1 MTTARDIIYDALSA
15 TVALGEAMTPSDED
29 AQLCL
34 RRLNRLVDSWAND
47 KLFAFHVKESSFT
60 MTPGTATYSSSPLS
74 NGRPAN
80 VDSVRVRL
88 SGTDY
93 PVELINNQQYGDIE
107 DKTTAGTPDQCYID
121 ADYPN
126 WTMAFY
132 PVPAAAYTCYVSG
145 RYPITSAMTLDS
157 VLSLPPGYER
167 ALVDNL
173 TVDIGPSFGVQ
184 AAPAAVEAARSSLA
198 ALKRN
203 NAVHRVMT
211 INLQGTY

>member
-1 MTTARDIIYDALSA
+1 
-15 TVALGEAMTPSDED
+15 MTPSDED

-60 MTPGTATYSSSPLS
+60 MAAGTASYSSALLS
-74 NGRPAN
+74 NGRPAS
-80 VDSVRVRL
+80 VDTVRVRL
-88 SGTDY
+88 SNVDY
-93 PVELINNQQYGDIE
+93 PIKLINNQQYSDLVL
-107 DKTTAGTPDQCYID
+107 KSTASIPTLCYID

-126 WTMAFY
+126 WSMTFY
-132 PVPAAAYTCYVSG
+132 PTPAAAYTCYVSG
-145 RYPITSAMTLDS
+145 RYPITSTLTLDT

-173 TVDIGPSFGVQ
+173 TVDIGPSFGVP
-184 AAPAAVEAARSSLA
+184 AAPATVEAARASLA

-203 NAVHRVMT
+203 NAVNRVMST
-211 INLQGTY
+211 NLPGRYAIWDINRGIY